1 MAIFSKNSKIIYR
14 VNFFLNNDNL
24 GLEMKIHQF
33 LGIKRSDWSGNESD
47 VFTFV
52 FVLETSVASS
62 HLLTSFIDVINWF
75 STNESIFLV
84 NVIIVSQTVATVVA
98 VETKTRTSGLGTV
111 FEFLTKTIFLE
122 FCHFEVGLANL
133 EIVDLGQVGLWLVLL
148 ELVDLE
154 VV

>member
-1 MAIFSKNSKIIYR
+1 MYR

-111 FEFLTKTIFLE
+111 FEFLTKTIF
-122 FCHFEVGLANL
+122 
-133 EIVDLGQVGLWLVLL
+133 
-148 ELVDLE
+148 
-154 VV
+154 

>member
-1 MAIFSKNSKIIYR
+1 
-14 VNFFLNNDNL
+14 
-24 GLEMKIHQF
+24 MKISEF
-33 LGIKRSDWSGNESD
+33 LGITRSDWWANESQK
-47 VFTFV
+47 FTFV

-111 FEFLTKTIFLE
+111 FEFLTERIF
-122 FCHFEVGLANL
+122 
-133 EIVDLGQVGLWLVLL
+133 
-148 ELVDLE
+148 
-154 VV
+154 